1 MIYKSILTVMM
12 ILLAVNLKS
21 QSKVDVEFNPNI
33 ATYSIV
39 EYLVAKEQ
47 GRLFYIDGKTD
58 ISYLPLAD
66 LANKEIE
73 KYDNSK
79 IIKAM
84 QDYLKTAGQQQDL
97 SYQVLLKHH
106 VFPAKR
112 YAYPIEETDNAKKE
126 AVEKFAEQLREF
138 YIERNLEK
146 FFKDQSHFLEG
157 AKNEVRKN
165 IPASYMSKMEKY
177 YGQKF
182 LAYKFYI
189 NPFDVLPYSEVFW
202 HGNGPMFRSE
212 KGQVANMISSAYV
225 PLEKKNNIKDYKEFG
240 FNHPETTNFLITHEF
255 GHSFVN
261 QYLGKYEI
269 LFNKGL
275 IKNIDIRKEDINEL
289 NQFNPLINWCEEHEL
304 EIGRNWK
311 FRPHQFRRSL
321 VVYGVRSGMIQ
332 LSVLKKQL
340 QHLSIDMTTYYGNY
354 AGTANNLFDESILEE
369 FKEENIRYQF
379 VQYERKVINSTDT
392 LFGGEGTRLHLS
404 KRLENVPEY
413 LIDKE
418 KTLQYFNEGR
428 MAYKKTPLGG
438 CSKIGACD
446 KLGFSYITACIDCK
460 DSIFDS
466 SSKVALKKTKQ
477 AYFDR
482 LKKYDFDSVTYKQL
496 QIEINSINKI
506 LNKVEILEIN
516 NV

>member
-66 LANKEIE
+66 LANKKME

-261 QYLGKYEI
+261 QYLGQYEARINQSNKLMSEAFINKMDGQGYSYWPSCVGEHIVRTGEIRIALANGNPQLAEKLRNQHIKENSFVLIPDFEKKMEAYENNRKKYKSFKDFVPELLTVLDETSVEKVRKKLNLPNEKYEVTLTVTI
-269 LFNKGL
+269 PENSGDVYITGNQTSIGSWNPQKIKLDKTNETTRQITFKTYPDLRFKFTRGSWETEGIIDGIEEGKDVSLSLNKNTTL
-275 IKNIDIRKEDINEL
+275 KYTIKN
-289 NQFNPLINWCEEHEL
+289 
-304 EIGRNWK
+304 WK
-311 FRPHQFRRSL
+311 Q
-321 VVYGVRSGMIQ
+321 
-332 LSVLKKQL
+332 
-340 QHLSIDMTTYYGNY
+340 
-354 AGTANNLFDESILEE
+354 
-369 FKEENIRYQF
+369 
-379 VQYERKVINSTDT
+379 
-392 LFGGEGTRLHLS
+392 
-404 KRLENVPEY
+404 
-413 LIDKE
+413 
-418 KTLQYFNEGR
+418 
-428 MAYKKTPLGG
+428 
-438 CSKIGACD
+438 
-446 KLGFSYITACIDCK
+446 
-460 DSIFDS
+460 
-466 SSKVALKKTKQ
+466 
-477 AYFDR
+477 
-482 LKKYDFDSVTYKQL
+482 
-496 QIEINSINKI
+496 
-506 LNKVEILEIN
+506 
-516 NV
+516 